1 VPTYL
6 VVMRGPN
13 PLDAKPIIAS
23 EDPTVV
29 ASALAA
35 IKRELVLGDGS
46 GPDALPSAEG
56 ERVRAERSTPRGSQS
71 RGSQ

>member
-1 VPTYL
+1 MPIYI

-29 ASALAA
+29 ASVLKA
-35 IKRELVLGDGS
+35 IKHELPSPDPRELSSAGSDGTR
-46 GPDALPSAEG
+46 G
-56 ERVRAERSTPRGSQS
+56 E
-71 RGSQ
+71 